1 MKTSNLKLQIL
12 VMLVGPSITLPQKFR
27 LVNIDHQKYFHL
39 FFQFIKASNIIKVIT
54 GSKYNTTAD
63 VWSLACMLFEML
75 TGDFLFE
82 PRKGPTFSK
91 NDDHL
96 A

>member
-1 MKTSNLKLQIL
+1 MHAGLIIISLQ
-12 VMLVGPSITLPQKFR
+12 KYKH
-27 LVNIDHQKYFHL
+27 VNIDHQRYHIHSNSFILLTYL
-39 FFQFIKASNIIKVIT
+39 FVKVII

-63 VWSLACMLFEML
+63 IWSLACMLFEMF